1 VVAIAIEPL
10 ATPDQPHADV
20 RHIEPPR
27 ARETGRS
34 SRDKA
39 QGIAARARDLEA
51 VAPAA
56 HSFGRR
62 GR

>member
-1 VVAIAIEPL
+1 VA
-10 ATPDQPHADV
+10 ATVEALSRPDLPVAEV
-20 RHIEPPR
+20 RHIEPPGE
-27 ARETGRS
+27 RETGRS
-34 SRDKA
+34 AEPREAELAD
-39 QGIAARARDLEA
+39 IEA

>member
-1 VVAIAIEPL
+1 
-10 ATPDQPHADV
+10 V
-20 RHIEPPR
+20 RNIEPPVG
-27 ARETGRS
+27 RETGRS
-34 SRDKA
+34 DWEA
-39 QGIAARARDLEA
+39 IPDELAA